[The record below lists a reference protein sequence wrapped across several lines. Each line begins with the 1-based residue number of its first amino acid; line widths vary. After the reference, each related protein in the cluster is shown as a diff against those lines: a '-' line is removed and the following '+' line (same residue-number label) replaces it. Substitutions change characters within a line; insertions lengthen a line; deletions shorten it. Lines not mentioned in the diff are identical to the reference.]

1 MVSEM
6 DEGIIRLA
14 NALDTEDM
22 IGFTRAFVEDFKTG
36 RNCVNRELL
45 PWIEDIDKGWTGV
58 LCLGM
63 GGSAAGGDFL
73 ATLCDHKGA
82 VPVRCHRGYD
92 IPSWWTPDWLSYFLT
107 FTSSPVT
114 SGSSSSI
121 SLGNPGASS
130 FSPHR
135 SSSLLTIFGDHSRSP

>member
-1 MVSEM
+1 M

-92 IPSWWTPDWLSYFLT
+92 LSL
-107 FTSSPVT
+107 
-114 SGSSSSI
+114 I
-121 SLGNPGASS
+121 
-130 FSPHR
+130 H
-135 SSSLLTIFGDHSRSP
+135 I